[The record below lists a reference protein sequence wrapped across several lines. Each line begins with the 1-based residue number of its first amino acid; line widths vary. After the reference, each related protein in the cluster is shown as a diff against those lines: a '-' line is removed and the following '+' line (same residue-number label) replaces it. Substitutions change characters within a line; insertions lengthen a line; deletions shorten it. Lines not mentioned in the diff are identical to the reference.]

1 MSMKLLVILLLTP
14 VFTLSQNMIKGVVI
28 NSSGVALP
36 YTNIVS
42 IKNNIG
48 TITNEKGEFEIATIA
63 NTDSIKISN
72 VAFIPRVLAVKDL
85 HLGEKIILTDSIK
98 KLEDVII
105 RNFNRFKNLQT
116 IGFLNYPDNGEFKL
130 LPGNQLATF
139 IANNFQREG
148 WIKGVYFKV
157 KDFGK
162 CKNSIRIRLLKV
174 DTTEFK
180 PGTDLLNENIILSTD
195 VLKKTNYIDLSDY
208 KIILPKE
215 GVFIVIEW
223 IYPDNDCDKNS
234 YFSIAA
240 NLKTETNLVWLNF
253 RDKYW
258 GHSNRPRLPNGN
270 FMTPNIGIK
279 VAY

>member
-1 MSMKLLVILLLTP
+1 MKLLIILLLTP
-14 VFTLSQNMIKGVVI
+14 VWTLSQNIIKGVVT
-28 NSSGVALP
+28 NSKGVALP

-42 IKNNIG
+42 MTKSTG
-48 TITNEKGEFEIATIA
+48 TITNEKGEFEIDNIA
-63 NTDSIKISN
+63 YTDSIKISN
-72 VAFIPRVLAVKDL
+72 VAFVPRILAVKDL
-85 HLGEKIILTDSIK
+85 HPDEKIVLTDSIK
-98 KLEDVII
+98 KLEGII
-105 RNFNRFKNLQT
+105 IVNFNKFKTIQT
-116 IGFLNYPDNGEFKL
+116 LGFLNYSNNGEFKM

-139 IANNFQREG
+139 VPNNFKRKG

-157 KDFGK
+157 KNFGK
-162 CKNSIRIRLLKV
+162 CKNSIRVRLLNV

-180 PGTDLLNENIILSTD
+180 PGTDILNQNITLSTD
-195 VLKKTNYIDLSDY
+195 DLKKTNYINLSDY

-223 IYPDNDCDKNS
+223 LYPDNDCSENT

-240 NLKTETNLVWLNF
+240 NLKIETNLVWLNF
-253 RDKYW
+253 RDKHW

-270 FMTPNIGIK
+270 FMTPNVGLK